1 MKNKYQAVLF
11 APDGDYVTDF
21 HDIDTI
27 QEVWDCIND
36 MGSRWVFYPFC
47 CVATDKTIV
56 ACWDNCAI
64 DLKWKQIKTA
74 SKLIKEYAE
83 FLIKDLQDERTL

>member
-21 HDIDTI
+21 HGKDTV
-27 QEVWDCIND
+27 QEVWDCMAD

-47 CVATDKTIV
+47 CVGTDKTIV
-56 ACWDNCAI
+56 ACWDGAPI
-64 DLKWKQIKTA
+64 GLEGRRIKTV
-74 SKLIKEYAE
+74 SKYIKESE
-83 FLIKDLQDERTL
+83 FLIEEIS